1 MTILAKRR
9 QEINSINIAVQ
20 IAVTFAFILFLMMNI
35 TNWDTS
41 FIRNLVSL
49 FLYVFV
55 PMNIY

>member
-35 TNWDTS
+35 TN
-41 FIRNLVSL
+41 
-49 FLYVFV
+49 
-55 PMNIY
+55 